1 MDVLNA
7 FNLAAFPK
15 KEFEGLLMKHLHEL
29 SHTYPGSEAESRI
42 RRSIAQLRLALRPY
56 EL

>member
-56 EL
+56 KL